1 MPTVSGEIDVE
12 AEPAQVWEVLIHADN
27 IGSWMS
33 NHVRFV
39 GPPPATLEADT
50 EFAQQLTVMGM
61 PTQVNWIVVDSE
73 PERLVSLSGK
83 GPMGVRLMTSYEL
96 AESGGGTTLSCS
108 MDVSGG
114 MVAAVS
120 GRLTDELTTA
130 TNSSLN
136 RLKSL
141 VESGSGG

>member
-1 MPTVSGEIDVE
+1 MPTVSGEIDVK
-12 AEPAQVWEVLIHADN
+12 AEPARVWAVLSHPDN
-27 IGSWMS
+27 IGTWMT

-39 GPPPATLEADT
+39 GPPPTTLEPDT

-61 PTQVNWIVVDSE
+61 PTQVNWTVVDAE
-73 PERLVSLSGK
+73 PEHLVSLSGK
-83 GPMGVRLMTSYEL
+83 GPMGVKLMTSYEL
-96 AESGGGTTLSCS
+96 TGSGDGTTLSCS

-120 GRLTDELTTA
+120 GRLSDELKSATT
-130 TNSSLN
+130 TSLE

-141 VESGSGG
+141 VENGAG

>member
-1 MPTVSGEIDVE
+1 MPTVSGEIDVK
-12 AEPAQVWEVLIHADN
+12 AEPARVWEVLSHPVN
-27 IGSWMS
+27 IGTWMT

-61 PTQVNWIVVDSE
+61 PTQVNWTVVDAE
-73 PERLVSLSGK
+73 PEHLVSLSGK
-83 GPMGVRLMTSYEL
+83 GPMGVKLMTSYEL
-96 AESGGGTTLSCS
+96 AGSGDGTTLSCS

-114 MVAAVS
+114 MIAAVS
-120 GRLTDELTTA
+120 GRLTDELKTA
-130 TNSSLN
+130 TNASLE

-141 VESGSGG
+141 VENGSAG

>member
-1 MPTVSGEIDVE
+1 MPTVSDEIDVQ
-12 AEPAQVWEVLIHADN
+12 ADPARVWAVLSHPDH
-27 IGSWMS
+27 IGDWMT

-39 GPPPATLEADT
+39 GPPPASLEADT

-61 PTQVNWIVVDSE
+61 PTQVNWTVVDAE
-73 PERLVSLSGK
+73 PERLVSLAGK
-83 GPMGVRLMTSYEL
+83 GPMGVKLMTSYEL
-96 AESGGGTTLSCS
+96 AESGGGTVLTCQ

-120 GRLTDELTTA
+120 GRLTDELTAA
-130 TNSSLN
+130 TKSSLN

-141 VESGSGG
+141 VENGS

>member
-1 MPTVSGEIDVE
+1 MPTVSGEIDVQ
-12 AEPAQVWEVLIHADN
+12 ADPARVWEVLSHPDN
-27 IGSWMS
+27 IGSWMT

-39 GPPPATLEADT
+39 GPPPQTLEPDT

-61 PTQVNWIVVDSE
+61 PTQVNWTVVDAE
-73 PERLVSLSGK
+73 PEHLVSLSGK

-96 AESGGGTTLSCS
+96 AESGEGTTLSCQ

-120 GRLTDELTTA
+120 GRLTDELTNA
-130 TNSSLN
+130 TNTSLS

-141 VESGSGG
+141 VENGSRT

>member
-1 MPTVSGEIDVE
+1 MPTVSGEIDVRAAP
-12 AEPAQVWEVLIHADN
+12 AEVWEVLSHLEH
-27 IGSWMS
+27 IGDWMT

-39 GPPPATLEADT
+39 GPPPATLEADAT
-50 EFAQQLTVMGM
+50 FAQQLTVMGM
-61 PTQVNWIVVDSE
+61 PTQVNWTVVDAE
-73 PERLVSLSGK
+73 PERLVSMSGK

-96 AESGGGTTLSCS
+96 AESGDGTILTCQ

-120 GRLTDELTTA
+120 GRLTDELETA
-130 TNSSLN
+130 TNSSLS

-141 VESGSGG
+141 VENGSGG